1 MSKELSA
8 SEVPPFRME
17 HDSMGQVV
25 VPAQALY
32 GAQTQRAVENF
43 PISSLRL
50 QREFIRALGLIK
62 AAAARTNGQ
71 LGELAVPDALAI
83 ESAADEIVRGDHD
96 AQFVVDVFQ
105 TGSGTS
111 TNMNANEVIAHL
123 CERAGRRVHPND
135 HVNRNQ
141 SSNDVI
147 PAAIHVSAAL
157 SIHNRLVPALNSLS
171 EGLSEKANAFQ
182 DVVKIGRTHLQD
194 AVPMRLGDE
203 FSGYARQVQASVER
217 IGAALYGIYELPLGG
232 TAIGTGLNAPPEFG
246 RLAIAYLAARVGL
259 PFREA
264 ANHFEAQAAKDA
276 VCFLSGALRTC
287 AIALS
292 KVANDIRWLAS
303 GPRCGLGEL
312 RLPALQPGSSI
323 MPGKVNPVIAESALM
338 ACAQVV
344 GHDAAIAWCCASGNF
359 ELNAMMPLLAYDLL
373 DSVELLSAA
382 AGNFLERCVRG
393 LEADRDRALWYAGQS
408 LANVTALVPEIGYD
422 RASAIAQE
430 AYRSGRTVF
439 EIAREKGGLPE
450 ETLRHLLDPT
460 SGTGRSAP
468 RRLGTSPHSF
478 TPDEKVDLMSEQ
490 SFPASDPPSY

>member
-1 MSKELSA
+1 MGKDPSA
-8 SEVPPFRME
+8 SDASPFRIE
-17 HDSMGQVV
+17 HDSMGEIV
-25 VPAQALY
+25 VPTEALY

-71 LGELAVPDALAI
+71 LEELALPDALAI
-83 ESAADEIVRGDHD
+83 ESAADGVARGDYD

-111 TNMNANEVIAHL
+111 TNMNANEVIARL
-123 CERAGRRVHPND
+123 CERAGRKVHTND

-157 SIHNRLVPALNSLS
+157 LVHHRLVPALNSLS
-171 EGLSEKANAFQ
+171 GGLAEKANAFQ

-203 FSGYARQVQASVER
+203 FSGYARQVEVSAER
-217 IGAALYGIYELPLGG
+217 IKAALPGIYELPLGG
-232 TAIGTGLNAPPEFG
+232 TAVGTGLNAPPEFG
-246 RLAIAYLAARVGL
+246 RLAIAYLAACTGL

-264 ANHFEAQAAKDA
+264 VNHFEAQAAKDA
-276 VCFLSGALRTC
+276 VCFLSGALRSC
-287 AIALS
+287 AIALA
-292 KVANDIRWLAS
+292 KIANDIRWLAS

-312 RLPALQPGSSI
+312 RLPAVQPGSSM
-323 MPGKVNPVIAESALM
+323 MPGKINPVIAESALM
-338 ACAQVV
+338 ACAQVI

-359 ELNAMMPLLAYDLL
+359 ELNAMMPLMAYDLL

-393 LEADRDRALWYAGQS
+393 LEADRDRTLWYAGQS

-430 AYRSGRTVF
+430 AYRSNRTIY
-439 EIAREKGGLPE
+439 EIAREKSGLPD
-450 ETLRHLLDPT
+450 ETLRRLLDPK
-460 SGTGRSAP
+460 SRTGRSAS
-468 RRLGTSPHSF
+468 GKSGVSPL

-490 SFPASDPPSY
+490 SFPASDPPAY